1 MQVLCIE
8 RDGLVSDKRILR
20 EHLNCVPTNLSW
32 DQRSPPVPFD
42 LCTWAI
48 EMTDRRT
55 QKVQKTRLNQSGA
68 LIAPL
73 CKEGSWFAAVHVD
86 VRVIELAKWRTA
98 TMLALTVVASLH
110 HSVLGSIA

>member
-55 QKVQKTRLNQSGA
+55 
-68 LIAPL
+68 
-73 CKEGSWFAAVHVD
+73 
-86 VRVIELAKWRTA
+86 
-98 TMLALTVVASLH
+98 
-110 HSVLGSIA
+110 